1 LSLSVFESLLKKSLD
16 IIREVKGAT
25 MPGKIVECIPNFSDA
40 RRPEVI
46 KQIVDAV
53 ASVEGIRVLDT
64 HSDTDHNRTVL
75 TFIGEPSAVEEAA
88 YRGIAKA
95 AGLIDLNQHQGEHP
109 RIGATDVVPF
119 VPISGVTMIEC
130 IEMAKRL
137 GKRVADELAIP
148 VYFYEDAAIRQDRRN
163 LEDIRK
169 GEFERLKEVI
179 ATDPYREPDL
189 GPKVLGTAGATVIG
203 ARQPLIAYN
212 VYLTTSDVS
221 IAEKI
226 ARRVRNSTGGF
237 HFVKAMGVL
246 VNGLAQVSMNLTNF
260 KRSPMAQVTEFVR
273 REAQRYGTGIHHSE
287 LVGLIPQRALS
298 NAAQYYLQ
306 LDAFDN
312 DQILE
317 NKLFSSEPDLSG
329 RNSLEKDDFIE
340 AVAEGTAAPGGGS
353 AAAHTGALAAA
364 LTIMVARLTV
374 GRTKYAQAEPEC
386 WEIIDKAETLR
397 KELAHAVVLDA
408 EAYDG
413 ILKARRLLKDTEA
426 QQAARQVAIREAT
439 LHAARVPL
447 MNAGR
452 SVEVMK
458 LALRMAE
465 IGNLNAISDAGAGVN
480 LGKAAFEAAAM
491 NVKINLLGIEDENEP
506 AMMLVEVKA
515 LAMQAADLLNQ
526 ANLLIHERSKM

>member
-1 LSLSVFESLLKKSLD
+1 MD
-16 IIREVKGAT
+16 IIRKAKGEA

-40 RRPEVI
+40 RRPEVV

-53 ASVEGIRVLDT
+53 AAVEGIRILDT

-75 TFIGEPSAVEEAA
+75 TFIGEPPAVEEAA

-95 AGLIDLNQHQGEHP
+95 AELIDLNQHKGEHP

-119 VPISGVTMIEC
+119 VPISGVTTTEC

-137 GKRVADELAIP
+137 GKRVAEELSIP
-148 VYFYEDAAIRQDRRN
+148 VYFYEDAAVRQDRRN

-169 GEFERLKEVI
+169 GEYEGLKEAI

-212 VYLTTSDVS
+212 IYLTTSDVS

-237 HFVKAMGVL
+237 RFVKAMGVM

-273 REAQRYGTGIHHSE
+273 REAERYGTGIHHSE

-306 LDAFDN
+306 LDAFDHE
-312 DQILE
+312 QILE
-317 NKLFSSEPDLSG
+317 NKLFSGEANKAGQS
-329 RNSLEKDDFIE
+329 NAEKIDFIE
-340 AVAEGTAAPGGGS
+340 AVAEGTPAPGGGS

-364 LTIMVARLTV
+364 LAVMVARLTV
-374 GRTKYAQAEPEC
+374 GRAKYAEVEPEC
-386 WEIIDKAETLR
+386 WQIIEKGEQLR
-397 KELAHAVVLDA
+397 KDLMVAVVLDA
-408 EAYDG
+408 ESFDG
-413 ILKARRLLKDTEA
+413 ILKARRLPKETEE
-426 QQAARQVAIREAT
+426 QQARRQTAIREAT
-439 LHAARVPL
+439 LHAAQVPL
-447 MNAGR
+447 TNAAK
-452 SVEVMK
+452 SLDVMQ

-465 IGNLNAISDAGAGVN
+465 IGNLNAISDASAGVN

-491 NVKINLLGIEDENEP
+491 NVKINLLGIENEKEP
-506 AMMLVEVKA
+506 ARMLKELHRLTVKA
-515 LAMQAADLLNQ
+515 D
-526 ANLLIHERSKM
+526 NLLKKAKLIIHTRSGM

>member
-1 LSLSVFESLLKKSLD
+1 
-16 IIREVKGAT
+16 

-40 RRPEVI
+40 RRPEVV

-53 ASVEGIRVLDT
+53 AAVEGIRILDT

-75 TFIGEPSAVEEAA
+75 TFVGDPLAVEEAA
-88 YRGIAKA
+88 YRGIARA
-95 AGLIDLNQHQGEHP
+95 AELIDLNKHQGEHP

-119 VPISGVTMIEC
+119 VPISGVTMTEC

-137 GKRVADELAIP
+137 GKRVAEELSIP
-148 VYFYEDAAIRQDRRN
+148 VFFYEDAAVRQDRRN

-169 GEFERLKEVI
+169 GEFEGLKEAI

-189 GPKVLGTAGATVIG
+189 GPKVLGKAGATVIG

-212 VYLTTSDVS
+212 IYLTTSDVS

-237 HFVKAMGVL
+237 RFVKAMGVM

-260 KRSPMAQVTEFVR
+260 RRSPMAQVTEFVR
-273 REAQRYGTGIHHSE
+273 REAERYGTGIHHSE

-306 LDAFDN
+306 MDTFDH

-317 NKLFSSEPDLSG
+317 NQLFLGEASHSVQPG
-329 RNSLEKDDFIE
+329 LEKIDFIE
-340 AVAEGTAAPGGGS
+340 AVAEGTPAPGGGS

-364 LTIMVARLTV
+364 LAVMVARLTV
-374 GRTKYAQAEPEC
+374 GRAKYAEAEPEC
-386 WEIIDKAETLR
+386 WQVIEKGEQLR
-397 KELAHAVVLDA
+397 KELQQAVVLDA
-408 EAYDG
+408 EAFEG
-413 ILKARRLLKDTEA
+413 ILKARRLPKDSEA
-426 QQAARQVAIREAT
+426 LQIKRQNAMREAT
-439 LHAARVPL
+439 LQAASVPL
-447 MNAGR
+447 MNAAK

-465 IGNLNAISDAGAGVN
+465 IGNVNAISDAGAGVN

-491 NVKINLLGIEDENEP
+491 NVRINLLGIEIEAEP
-506 AMMLVEVKA
+506 ARMLEELKVLASSAAA
-515 LAMQAADLLNQ
+515 LLEQ
-526 ANLLIHERSKM
+526 ANVVIHKRSGM

>member
-1 LSLSVFESLLKKSLD
+1 
-16 IIREVKGAT
+16 
-25 MPGKIVECIPNFSDA
+25 MPGKLVECIPNFSDA
-40 RRPEVI
+40 RRPEVV

-53 ASVEGIRVLDT
+53 AGVEGIRILDT

-75 TFIGEPSAVEEAA
+75 TFVGEPPAVEEAA
-88 YRGIAKA
+88 FRGIARA
-95 AGLIDLNQHQGEHP
+95 AELIDLNQHQGEHP
-109 RIGATDVVPF
+109 RIGAMDVVPF
-119 VPISGVTMIEC
+119 VPISGVTMTEC

-137 GKRVADELAIP
+137 GKRVAEELTIP
-148 VYFYEDAAIRQDRRN
+148 VYFYEDAAVRPDRRN

-169 GEFERLKEVI
+169 GEYEGLKAVI

-189 GPKVLGTAGATVIG
+189 GPKVMGTAGATVIG

-212 VYLTTSDVS
+212 IYLTTSDVN

-287 LVGLIPQRALS
+287 LVGLIPEQALS

-306 LDAFDN
+306 LDAFDH

-317 NKLFSSEPDLSG
+317 NKLFTGESNASG
-329 RNSLEKDDFIE
+329 QTSPEKDNFIE
-340 AVAEGTAAPGGGS
+340 AVAEGTPAPGGGS
-353 AAAHTGALAAA
+353 AAAHAGALAAA
-364 LTIMVARLTV
+364 LAVMVARLTV
-374 GRTKYAQAEPEC
+374 GRAKYAEVEPEC
-386 WEIIDKAETLR
+386 WQIIEKGESLR
-397 KELAHAVVLDA
+397 KELVHAVVLDA
-408 EAYDG
+408 ESFDG
-413 ILKARRLLKDTEA
+413 VLKARRLPKDTKE
-426 QQAARQVAIREAT
+426 QQAKRQIAIREAT

-447 MNAGR
+447 MNAGK
-452 SVEVMK
+452 SVEVMT

-491 NVKINLLGIEDENEP
+491 NVKINLLGIENETEP
-506 AMMLVEVKA
+506 AKMLEALKA
-515 LAMQAADLLNQ
+515 LATQAVDLLEK
-526 ANLLIHERSKM
+526 ANSIIHTRSGM

>member
-1 LSLSVFESLLKKSLD
+1 
-16 IIREVKGAT
+16 

-40 RRPEVI
+40 RRPEVV

-53 ASVEGIRVLDT
+53 AAVEGIRILDT

-75 TFIGEPSAVEEAA
+75 TFVGDPLAVEEAA
-88 YRGIAKA
+88 YRGIARA
-95 AGLIDLNQHQGEHP
+95 AELIDLNKHQGEHP

-119 VPISGVTMIEC
+119 VPISGVTMTEC

-137 GKRVADELAIP
+137 GKRVAEELSIP
-148 VYFYEDAAIRQDRRN
+148 VYFYEDAAVRQDRRN

-169 GEFERLKEVI
+169 GEFEGLKETI

-212 VYLTTSDVS
+212 IYLTTSDVS

-237 HFVKAMGVL
+237 RFVKAMGVL

-273 REAQRYGTGIHHSE
+273 REAERYGTGIHHSE

-306 LDAFDN
+306 MDVFDH

-317 NKLFSSEPDLSG
+317 NQLFSGEPSYSRQSG
-329 RNSLEKDDFIE
+329 LEKVDFIE
-340 AVAEGTAAPGGGS
+340 AVAEGTPAPGGGS

-364 LTIMVARLTV
+364 LAVMVARLTV
-374 GRTKYAQAEPEC
+374 GRAKYAEAEPEC
-386 WEIIDKAETLR
+386 CQIIEKGEHLR
-397 KELAHAVVLDA
+397 KELQLAVVLDA
-408 EAYDG
+408 EAFEG
-413 ILKARRLLKDTEA
+413 ILKARRLPKDSEELQIKRQNAMRDATL
-426 QQAARQVAIREAT
+426 QAAS
-439 LHAARVPL
+439 VPL
-447 MNAGR
+447 MNAAK

-465 IGNLNAISDAGAGVN
+465 IGNVNAISDAGAGVN

-491 NVKINLLGIEDENEP
+491 NVRINLLGIENEAEP
-506 AMMLVEVKA
+506 SRMLEELKA
-515 LAMQAADLLNQ
+515 LASSAAALLEQ
-526 ANLLIHERSKM
+526 ANLVIHERSGM

>member
-1 LSLSVFESLLKKSLD
+1 
-16 IIREVKGAT
+16 

-40 RRPEVI
+40 RRPEVV
-46 KQIVDAV
+46 KQIVEAV
-53 ASVEGIRVLDT
+53 AAVEGIRILDT

-75 TFIGEPSAVEEAA
+75 TFVGDPSAVEEAA

-95 AGLIDLNQHQGEHP
+95 TELIDLNQHQGEHP

-119 VPISGVTMIEC
+119 VPISGVAMTEC

-137 GKRVADELAIP
+137 GKRVADELHIP
-148 VYFYEDAAIRQDRRN
+148 IYFYEDAAIRQDRRN

-169 GEFERLKEVI
+169 GEFEGLKQVI

-189 GPKVLGTAGATVIG
+189 GPKALGTAGATVIG

-212 VYLTTSDVS
+212 IYLTTSDVS

-237 HFVKAMGVL
+237 RFVKAMGVL

-273 REAQRYGTGIHHSE
+273 REAERYGVGIHHSE

-306 LDAFDN
+306 LDDFDYE
-312 DQILE
+312 QILE
-317 NKLFSSEPDLSG
+317 NKLFSGEPNHSG
-329 RNSLEKDDFIE
+329 ENSLEKADFIE
-340 AVAEGTAAPGGGS
+340 AVSEGTPAPGGGS

-364 LTIMVARLTV
+364 LAVMVARLTV
-374 GRTKYAQAEPEC
+374 GKAKYAGVEAEC
-386 WEIIDKAETLR
+386 WQIIEIGEHLR
-397 KELAHAVVLDA
+397 KELEAAVVLDA
-408 EAYDG
+408 EAFDG
-413 ILKARRLLKDTEA
+413 ILKARRLPKDTEEM
-426 QQAARQVAIREAT
+426 QTKRQAAMRGAT
-439 LHAARVPL
+439 LEAARVPL
-447 MNAGR
+447 MNAGKC
-452 SVEVMK
+452 VEVMR

-465 IGNLNAISDAGAGVN
+465 IGNINAISDAGAGVN

-491 NVKINLLGIEDENEP
+491 NVRINLLGIEEEAEP
-506 AMMLVEVKA
+506 AKMLEELYA
-515 LAMQAADLLNQ
+515 LSTQASGLLEQ
-526 ANLLIHERSKM
+526 VNLVIHERSGM

>member
-1 LSLSVFESLLKKSLD
+1 LD
-16 IIREVKGAT
+16 IIRKVKGAT

-119 VPISGVTMIEC
+119 VPISGVTMTEC

-137 GKRVADELAIP
+137 GKRVADELSIP
-148 VYFYEDAAIRQDRRN
+148 VYFYEDAAVRQDRRN

-169 GEFERLKEVI
+169 GEFEGLKEVI

-212 VYLTTSDVS
+212 IYLTTSDVS

-306 LDAFDN
+306 LDAFDH

-317 NKLFSSEPDLSG
+317 NKLFSGESDLSG
-329 RNSLEKDDFIE
+329 QTCLEKADFIE
-340 AVAEGTAAPGGGS
+340 AVAEGTPAPGGGS
-353 AAAHTGALAAA
+353 AAAHTGALA
-364 LTIMVARLTV
+364 V

-397 KELAHAVVLDA
+397 KELVHAVVLDA
-408 EAYDG
+408 EAFDG
-413 ILKARRLLKDTEA
+413 ILKARRLLKDTEE
-426 QQAARQVAIREAT
+426 QQATRQAAIREAT

-447 MNAGR
+447 INAGR

-491 NVKINLLGIEDENEP
+491 NVKINLLGIEDEAEP
-506 AMMLVEVKA
+506 AKMLEELKA
-515 LAMQAADLLNQ
+515 LATQAADLLNQ
-526 ANLLIHERSKM
+526 ANLIIHERSRM

>member
-1 LSLSVFESLLKKSLD
+1 
-16 IIREVKGAT
+16 

-40 RRPEVI
+40 RRPEVV

-53 ASVEGIRVLDT
+53 AAVEGIRILDT
-64 HSDTDHNRTVL
+64 HSDMDHNRTVL
-75 TFIGEPSAVEEAA
+75 TFVGEPPAVEEAA
-88 YRGIAKA
+88 YRGIARA
-95 AGLIDLNQHQGEHP
+95 AELIDLNQHQGEHP

-119 VPISGVTMIEC
+119 VPISGVTMTEC

-137 GKRVADELAIP
+137 GKRVAEELNIP
-148 VYFYEDAAIRQDRRN
+148 VYFYEDAAVRQDRRN

-169 GEFERLKEVI
+169 GEFEGLKEAI

-212 VYLTTSDVS
+212 IYLTTSDVS

-237 HFVKAMGVL
+237 RFVKAMGVL

-273 REAQRYGTGIHHSE
+273 REAERYGTGIHHSE

-306 LDAFDN
+306 MDAFDH

-317 NKLFSSEPDLSG
+317 NQLFSGDPSHSG
-329 RNSLEKDDFIE
+329 QPGLEKIDFIE
-340 AVAEGTAAPGGGS
+340 AVAEGTPAPGGGS

-364 LTIMVARLTV
+364 LAVMVARLTV
-374 GRTKYAQAEPEC
+374 GRAKYVEVEPEC
-386 WEIIDKAETLR
+386 WQVIEKGEQLR
-397 KELAHAVVLDA
+397 KELQQAVVLDA
-408 EAYDG
+408 DAFEG
-413 ILKARRLLKDTEA
+413 ILKARRLPKDSEA
-426 QQAARQVAIREAT
+426 LQTKRQNAMREAT
-439 LHAARVPL
+439 LQAARVPL
-447 MNAGR
+447 MNAAK
-452 SVEVMK
+452 SIEVMK

-465 IGNLNAISDAGAGVN
+465 IGNVNTISDAGAGVN

-491 NVKINLLGIEDENEP
+491 NVRINLLGIENEAEP
-506 AMMLVEVKA
+506 LQMLEELKVLASAA
-515 LAMQAADLLNQ
+515 LALLEQ
-526 ANLLIHERSKM
+526 ANFAIHDRSGM

>member
-1 LSLSVFESLLKKSLD
+1 
-16 IIREVKGAT
+16 
-25 MPGKIVECIPNFSDA
+25 MPGKIVECIPNFSEA
-40 RRPEVI
+40 RRPEVVQ
-46 KQIVDAV
+46 QIVTAV
-53 ASVEGIRVLDT
+53 ASVEGVRILDT

-88 YRGIAKA
+88 YRGVSRA
-95 AGLIDLNQHQGEHP
+95 AELIDLNLHQGEHP

-119 VPISGVTMIEC
+119 VPISGVTMTEC

-137 GKRVADELAIP
+137 GKRVAEELAIP

-169 GEFERLKEVI
+169 GEFEGLKEVI

-189 GPKVLGTAGATVIG
+189 GPKALGTAGATVIG

-212 VYLTTSDVS
+212 IYLTTNDVS

-237 HFVKAMGVL
+237 RYVKAMGVL

-287 LVGLIPQRALS
+287 LVGLIPQLALS

-306 LDAFDN
+306 LDAFDH

-317 NKLFSSEPDLSG
+317 SKLFSGETTANG
-329 RNSLEKDDFIE
+329 QINAEKADFIE
-340 AVAEGTAAPGGGS
+340 AVAEGTPAPGGGS

-364 LTIMVARLTV
+364 LVLMVARLTV
-374 GRTKYAQAEPEC
+374 GRAKYAEFEPEC
-386 WEIIDKAETLR
+386 WQIIEKGEQLR
-397 KELAHAVVLDA
+397 KDLQKAVVLDS
-408 EAYDG
+408 EAFDA
-413 ILKARRLLKDTEA
+413 ILKARRLPKETQE
-426 QQAARQVAIREAT
+426 QQSRRQDAMHAAT
-439 LHAARVPL
+439 LQAARVPL
-447 MNAGR
+447 ANATKC
-452 SVEVMK
+452 VEVIQ

-480 LGKAAFEAAAM
+480 LAKAGFEAAAM
-491 NVKINLLGIEDENEP
+491 NVKINLLGLEAEP
-506 AMMLVEVKA
+506 EPSEMLAELHN
-515 LAMQAADLLNQ
+515 LAGRATILLEQ
-526 ANLLIHERSKM
+526 ANGLIHARSGM